1 MSSAP
6 QADVLPK
13 LAKYEIVEELGHGGM
28 ATVYRAR
35 DMRLEREVAVKIIHR
50 HLRESSEVAARFEAE
65 ARAVA
70 KLRHPN
76 IIEVYDVSEPGEPEK
91 YIVVELSRG
100 TTLRHV
106 LAGLHAIPPKWQRRW
121 GSCWPRPWPM
131 RMAQG
136 SSIATSSLKT

>member
-106 LAGLHAIPPKWQRRW
+106 LTGLHAIPPEVVAAW

-136 SSIATSSLKT
+136 SSTATSSLKT